1 MEKNYTEKEEFK
13 TILSNKT
20 ESNLQETP
28 YKTQTSQFKNRFDYS
43 KKINTKNMA
52 TITRF
57 FAKDKMLIET
67 SLYKTDYNIL
77 NIIPKKNKKLGT
89 VEKEKLIN
97 QIIISKKDMDKV
109 NNDLKDYKKFYHQ
122 LQESNLTF
130 KVIIER
136 ILKIKEVDLSQDNI
150 ENTISDNKKLEKKLS
165 PFKRQILSYEKSIEK
180 QERILSQTKKEKKI
194 NNFYEINNLLDEK
207 NQELENLISQNKKLQ
222 MMKHSKYEKINY
234 FYSTIQDLRDNC
246 TKMEGHI
253 KINEKKLNNLDDEI
267 YNLENEKE
275 QIIKKLNA
283 IIEESVNIELINEQ
297 KKKELKTITKKYE
310 RQKKVEKN
318 KEKDENELNNILNK
332 IENIKKLIEKNINK
346 INMINYDNDDMENDI
361 YIMQAENDRLIE
373 KYKQGQKEINTLNKY
388 EKEKKLIQE
397 EILKNKAKK
406 DEAKIQNNDNNENTF
421 FVTLQ
426 KGGEDKEENDE
437 KGDDI
442 ILMVE
447 IEKLKK
453 ELEDK
458 QNEKSLKEKELEKL
472 KNEYNSLNKEE
483 TNKTNNI

>member
-1 MEKNYTEKEEFK
+1 
-13 TILSNKT
+13 
-20 ESNLQETP
+20 
-28 YKTQTSQFKNRFDYS
+28 
-43 KKINTKNMA
+43 
-52 TITRF
+52 
-57 FAKDKMLIET
+57 MLIET

-97 QIIISKKDMDKV
+97 QTILSKKDMDKV

-136 ILKIKEVDLSQDNI
+136 ILKIKEADLSQDNI

-222 MMKHSKYEKINY
+222 MTKHSKYEKINY
-234 FYSTIQDLRDNC
+234 FYNTIQNLRDNC

-332 IENIKKLIEKNINK
+332 IENIKKLIEKNNNK

-361 YIMQAENDRLIE
+361 YIMQA
-373 KYKQGQKEINTLNKY
+373 
-388 EKEKKLIQE
+388 
-397 EILKNKAKK
+397 
-406 DEAKIQNNDNNENTF
+406 
-421 FVTLQ
+421 
-426 KGGEDKEENDE
+426 
-437 KGDDI
+437 
-442 ILMVE
+442 
-447 IEKLKK
+447 
-453 ELEDK
+453 
-458 QNEKSLKEKELEKL
+458 
-472 KNEYNSLNKEE
+472 
-483 TNKTNNI
+483 